1 MNQNP
6 ARSRRRSRIAHFKTP
21 FVISVAAPAV
31 FSVGCGGKLDPISER
46 AALAHEAAVPGTACD
61 PRLPPP
67 ESDGYCPPAS
77 CIDGL
82 WEQPTC
88 NPPPVDDCLEPPPP
102 SPDDSCPSTARCD
115 DGEWV
120 FDFVACNPPPSLDQC
135 PEEPPAAGDSCG
147 TYVGGLVCEYEF
159 CGGPV
164 PMFSC
169 SSETR
174 TWEAIPLLSCN
185 PPPPECFFD
194 NSCGQE
200 STDAGALPPPPGAD
214 AGAPDAGG

>member
-1 MNQNP
+1 MTKTP
-6 ARSRRRSRIAHFKTP
+6 AHPRRRSRIAHFKAP
-21 FVISVAAPAV
+21 FVLSVAAPAV
-31 FSVGCGGKLDPISER
+31 LGIACGGKTDPTSLDQ
-46 AALAHEAAVPGTACD
+46 AALAVPGTPCEPSASE
-61 PRLPPP
+61 P

-77 CIDGL
+77 CINGL
-82 WEQPTC
+82 WTRATC
-88 NPPPVDDCLEPPPP
+88 NPPAPPELTCPEPPPP

-135 PEEPPAAGDSCG
+135 PEEPPAAGDSCD
-147 TYVGGLVCEYEF
+147 TYLGGLVCEYEF